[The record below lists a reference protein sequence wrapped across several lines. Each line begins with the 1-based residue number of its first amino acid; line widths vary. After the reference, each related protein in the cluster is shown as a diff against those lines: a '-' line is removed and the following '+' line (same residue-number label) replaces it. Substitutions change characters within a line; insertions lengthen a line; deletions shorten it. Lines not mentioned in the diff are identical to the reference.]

1 VGDAGSIDLP
11 IAALRKRT
19 CFRRMSLTHLGRST
33 ALLIG
38 TLSPQNGAFM
48 LTISASTVRP
58 IRLSFDEVPDA
69 RSLRERLRET
79 IADSMYHDDVHG
91 APDYR
96 KHLTFHFGE
105 DIRREPSGIQ
115 VA

>member
-1 VGDAGSIDLP
+1 
-11 IAALRKRT
+11 
-19 CFRRMSLTHLGRST
+19 
-33 ALLIG
+33 
-38 TLSPQNGAFM
+38 
-48 LTISASTVRP
+48 VRP

-79 IADSMYHDDVHG
+79 IADSEYHDDVHG

-105 DIRREPSGIQ
+105 EIRRELSGIQ
-115 VA
+115 AA